1 MTTITQSS
9 YHYSDQQIIA
19 WLRGLLTIAW
29 ADGNFDPEEK
39 ELLTE
44 LTQSELALE
53 TDLGQLQTITPED
66 LAQGLGEEPITRE
79 NFLRTAVMMAI
90 ANGVYSTEE
99 DKIVNEFRQAL
110 GLEIKELEALKT
122 TLCDLEDI
130 KQGGKHDPTQP
141 HPDILE
147 PVKKWLDN
155 MEVKDPRVARFVCK
169 MIPSQ
174 CPFERDVKIFG
185 KKIVHIPAM
194 CEINPLYDQLI
205 GLRFRSLSYLADE
218 CKEDVSEYL

>member
-1 MTTITQSS
+1 MTTITQCPE
-9 YHYSDQQIIA
+9 HYSNQQISA

-29 ADGNFDPEEK
+29 ADGHFDPEEK
-39 ELLTE
+39 ELLAE
-44 LTQSELALE
+44 LTQAELAPSN
-53 TDLGQLQTITPED
+53 DLGELETITPED
-66 LAQGLGEEPITRE
+66 LAKGLGEDHTTKE

-99 DKIVNEFRQAL
+99 ANVIESFTNAL

-122 TLCDLEDI
+122 TLCDLEHI
-130 KQGGKHDPTQP
+130 KQGGDHDPSQH

-147 PVKKWLDN
+147 PVKNWLDHI
-155 MEVKDPRVARFVCK
+155 EIKDPRVARFMCK

-205 GLRFRSLSYLADE
+205 GLRFRSLSYLADD
-218 CKEDVSEYL
+218 CKEDISKYL